1 MVAAMLYDA
10 LNFLHS
16 PLRLSPTGNPDVQN
30 KVSKKTLLISEGS
43 GFLLIV
49 AALWL
54 NEICDLPHLLFGAAP
69 TDINWQESI
78 FETSLVL
85 ALACITMSF
94 NHLLLKKIQRL
105 EKLLP
110 ICAHCKSIRKDD
122 GSWEQVD
129 DYISSCTGAEF
140 THTIC
145 PVCATLLYPEEYPP
159 TNPSKSLS
167 RPPA

>member
-1 MVAAMLYDA
+1 
-10 LNFLHS
+10 
-16 PLRLSPTGNPDVQN
+16 VQN
-30 KVSKKTLLISEGS
+30 KISKKTLLFTEGL

-49 AALWL
+49 AILWL
-54 NEICDLPHLLFGAAP
+54 NEIYDLPHFLFGASP
-69 TDINWQESI
+69 TAINWQESI

-94 NHLLLKKIQRL
+94 NYLLLKKIHGL

-129 DYISSCTGAEF
+129 DYISA
-140 THTIC
+140 
-145 PVCATLLYPEEYPP
+145 
-159 TNPSKSLS
+159 
-167 RPPA
+167 

>member
-1 MVAAMLYDA
+1 M
-10 LNFLHS
+10 
-16 PLRLSPTGNPDVQN
+16 QN
-30 KVSKKTLLISEGS
+30 KVSKKTLLFTEGS
-43 GFLLIV
+43 GFILVV

-54 NEICDLPHLLFGAAP
+54 VEIYDLPHLLFGAAP
-69 TDINWQESI
+69 TAINWQESI

-94 NHLLLKKIQRL
+94 NFLLLKKIQGL

-129 DYISSCTGAEF
+129 DYISACTGTEF

-145 PVCATLLYPEEYPP
+145 PVCAAILYPEAYPP
-159 TNPSKSLS
+159 PKTSSSL
-167 RPPA
+167 RPE